1 MELKDFIKE
10 TILQII
16 AGVKNAQEEVIQF
29 GAYVSPMFIK
39 SDRLDTIVTTDGSKD
54 VNVEVVNFDISVT
67 ESSSET
73 GTKEG
78 KIGISVIRAGGKN
91 EKETE
96 NVSVNRISFSV
107 PIVLPGQAFAKTK
120 QVGFVTP
127 PIRRDNRY

>member
-1 MELKDFIKE
+1 
-10 TILQII
+10 
-16 AGVKNAQEEVIQF
+16 
-29 GAYVSPMFIK
+29 MFIK

-54 VNVEVVNFDISVT
+54 VNVGVVNFDISVT

>member
-107 PIVLPGQAFAKTK
+107 PIVLPGQAFTKTK

>member
-73 GTKEG
+73 GTKED